1 MDCPYCKEPM
11 RYDKR
16 DYWVCGKCLTEV
28 WPGEVQ
34 KERGEYQKRQVT
46 FNIDS
51 FFYFGLAE
59 STHGINYKPVNPP
72 GVPHFTGGS
81 KNGKKRKKKP
91 NKGMEV
97 VYET

>member
-1 MDCPYCKEPM
+1 MICP
-11 RYDKR
+11 
-16 DYWVCGKCLTEV
+16 KCPGNVDMVEIDEFHSQCPICNGQW
-28 WPGEVQ
+28 WPPE
-34 KERGEYQKRQVT
+34 KPERGEYQKHTVNT
-46 FNIDS
+46 KNS
-51 FFYFGLAE
+51 MFYFGLAE